1 MTQTA
6 EELIRHLKSLA
17 NPENVNELERFGINR
32 NKALGIRIPILRKLA
47 ERHRYDHQLAL
58 ALWASDI
65 HEARILAS
73 MVDDPV
79 QVTDAQMEIWV
90 NDFDSWDLCDQV
102 CMNLFDKHPLSYKK
116 AVDWSQHNDEFV
128 KRAGFV
134 LMASLA
140 VHDKQTVD
148 SAYEP
153 FFERIQIG
161 AQDNRN
167 FVKKAVNWALRQI
180 AKARPNLTGRCV
192 QLACEL
198 AESNSKSARWVGKDA
213 LREFEKKGLI

>member
-1 MTQTA
+1 M
-6 EELIRHLKSLA
+6 HLKSLA
-17 NPENVNELERFGINR
+17 NPENVDGLERFGIKI
-32 NKALGIRIPILRKLA
+32 NKALGIRMPILRKLA
-47 ERHRYDHQLAL
+47 ESHRNDHQLAS

-73 MVDDPV
+73 MVDNPE
-79 QVTDAQMEIWV
+79 QVTETQMEIWV

-102 CMNLFDKHPLSYKK
+102 CMNLFDKHPLSYAK
-116 AVDWSQHNDEFV
+116 AVEWSQRNDEFV

-134 LMASLA
+134 LMAVLA
-140 VHDKQTVD
+140 VHDKRTVD
-148 SAYEP
+148 SVFEP
-153 FFERIQIG
+153 FLERIRVG

-180 AKARPNLTGRCV
+180 AKARPNLARRCV
-192 QLACEL
+192 QLAREL
-198 AESNSKSARWVGKDA
+198 AGSDSKSARWVGKDA